1 MQFLI
6 YAALGAVSLV
16 SGIAT
21 GRLGYQMAS
30 NPDAGDKRTM
40 SERELR
46 IAKWLVPVV
55 LFVLGALFP
64 LFFFVARGARDRAM
78 RSSN

>member
-1 MQFLI
+1 MEFLI

-21 GRLGYQMAS
+21 GRLGYLMAR
-30 NPDAGDKRTM
+30 NPDAGDRRMM
-40 SERELR
+40 SERELD

-64 LFFFVARGARDRAM
+64 LFFFVARGARDRSI
-78 RSSN
+78 RSRD